1 MAGNDDTLRKA
12 VSPRRSL
19 PMPGGKY
26 TTTNLT
32 LRRYTLKFIEDGDTA
47 YFELHKTHKG
57 DHWFKKREAVS
68 IAAFIVRCMTKD
80 NKGRADE
87 QTL

>member
-1 MAGNDDTLRKA
+1 
-12 VSPRRSL
+12 
-19 PMPGGKY
+19 MPGGKY

-57 DHWFKKREAVS
+57 DHWFKKREAAA
-68 IAAFIVRCMTKD
+68 IAAFMTKCLAKD
-80 NKGRADE
+80 NKERKDGK
-87 QTL
+87 TL